1 MSILTTELLFEYFVD
16 FAPLLVS
23 VLLLWTGI
31 SCLRNPIGLAQ
42 TFGIPNA
49 TPSEVVFFQSSTGRN
64 MAAAVFIWVLVYLQ
78 ERRILGYFF
87 LCWTWAGVADT
98 KLLYEHSRGEKLL
111 MHMRN
116 VFVLS
121 LLGPLLIRSSK
132 G

>member
-1 MSILTTELLFEYFVD
+1 
-16 FAPLLVS
+16 
-23 VLLLWTGI
+23 
-31 SCLRNPIGLAQ
+31 
-42 TFGIPNA
+42 
-49 TPSEVVFFQSSTGRN
+49 

-98 KLLYEHSRGEKLL
+98 KLLYEHPRGEKLL